1 MKPTKYF
8 KFVLF
13 GDLNDLQFQFGEYIE
28 ITNSRIEQ
36 LPNILN
42 M

>member
-13 GDLNDLQFQFGEYIE
+13 GDLNDLQFQFIE